1 MARQETILSVFVA
14 SPSDLEEERNKLEE
28 VIREHN
34 ITWARDL
41 GVRLDLVRWETHAYP
56 SFGVDP
62 QAVINEQIPNDYD
75 IFIGLM
81 WYRFGTPTGRAGSGT
96 VEEFELAKERFDK
109 DNSSVNL
116 MFYFKDAPIPIPPTK
131 INHQQISKLID
142 FKDSLGEEGGL
153 YWSFSS
159 IEDFEKLVRLHLT
172 RYIQAWKQ
180 NNSGELP
187 STIPTNNVLAETS
200 QQDTIEEDIGLIDLM
215 EKFEDEFETLVE
227 IMERIALATT
237 EVGLKMNERTEETNK
252 FNQGPNAKNRKEVRR
267 LIDKAAIDMDQYTH
281 RMESEVPLFSEHL
294 DNGMNS
300 LIKASE
306 ISIDLSLNN
315 EDISQVEDNLDGIKD
330 FYETLITVEGQMT
343 EFQQSVATLPRMTSK
358 LNRSK
363 SAMVKVLQKLI
374 DSFHKGQ
381 AMAREA
387 ERSLESTIEQHNKT
401 QKAHNKTLH

>member
-14 SPSDLEEERNKLEE
+14 SPSDVEEERDKLEE

-56 SFGVDP
+56 SFGADP

-109 DNSSVNL
+109 DHSSVNL
-116 MFYFKDAPIPIPPTK
+116 MFYFKDAPIPISPTK
-131 INHQQISKLID
+131 INHQQIGKLID
-142 FKDSLGEEGGL
+142 FKESLGEEGGL

-159 IEDFEKLVRLHLT
+159 IDDFEKLVRLHLT
-172 RYIQAWKQ
+172 RHIQAWKQ
-180 NNSGELP
+180 KNSVETS
-187 STIPTNNVLAETS
+187 STIPSKNVAVENS
-200 QQDTIEEDIGLIDLM
+200 QQDNAKEDIGLIDLM

-227 IMERIALATT
+227 IMESIAFATT
-237 EVGLKMNERTEETNK
+237 EIGQKMTERTEEINK
-252 FNQGPNAKNRKEVRR
+252 FKQGPNAKNRKAVKR
-267 LIDKAAIDMDQYTH
+267 LINKAAIDMDQYTH

-294 DNGMNS
+294 NNGMNF

-306 ISIDLSLNN
+306 ISIDLSLNS
-315 EDISQVEDNLDGIKD
+315 EDISQVEENLDGIKD

-343 EFQQSVATLPRMTSK
+343 EFQQSVAILPRMTSK

-363 SAMVKVLQKLI
+363 GAMVRVLQKLI
-374 DSFHKGQ
+374 DSFHNGQ

-387 ERSLESTIEQHNKT
+387 ERSLESTIEQHNKIKKVT
-401 QKAHNKTLH
+401 